1 MDVHGLVQEMGVHGP
16 LNLTQLV
23 LIPVL
28 WTLFIFKFCYINFR
42 NLNKIENVKPGGNI
56 IELACVVQINTCIF
70 R

>member
-1 MDVHGLVQEMGVHGP
+1 MDVHDLVQEMDVHGP
-16 LNLTQLV
+16 LNLTLYV

-28 WTLFIFKFCYINFR
+28 WTLFKFTFCYINFR

-56 IELACVVQINTCIF
+56 IESACVVLIKTWVF